1 MSNRLQREI
10 EELLAQLEETLPPRR
25 RPLARVRSA
34 AIAPFNS
41 VRRWLRNLRL
51 PHISLGHLL
60 LLGIAIAV
68 IAYVL
73 GDSIDNP
80 PLVRILI
87 LSGIALF
94 VAAFVLSLR
103 RQSRPPARRW
113 RGQPM
118 DLGSSKVGSHGR
130 SWWSRWRHRR

>member
-1 MSNRLQREI
+1 MPNRLQREI

-25 RPLARVRSA
+25 RPRVRDA

-41 VRRWLRNLRL
+41 VRRWLRNLRP

-60 LLGIAIAV
+60 LLGIAVTV

-80 PLVRILI
+80 SLVRILI
-87 LSGIALF
+87 LGGIALF
-94 VAAFVLSLR
+94 IAAFVLSLR
-103 RQSRPPARRW
+103 RQSRPPAKRW

-118 DLGSSKVGSHGR
+118 NLGSPKVGSHGR
-130 SWWSRWRHRR
+130 SWWGRWRHRR